1 MNSKKTT
8 NLTAVSLRNS
18 SLSLWD
24 DQCLGSRG
32 RRVDACSMKLDY
44 VYRTPKLPQ
53 GKVRNQ
59 LIGQGSETGGIPRCF
74 FTIDQLSG
82 SGRRRV
88 DTRVAEQDKTPPQIS
103 TLPSSWLISTV
114 YKLWEL
120 ERWALAVRN
129 WKTCLRNSTLRQ
141 RKFWKSLIGQGS
153 ETEREG
159 TPHCLSI
166 IDQCSGSKSRNVHR
180 APVWIWMRH
189 PRPAEQKGK
198 VQEQLIRQWS
208 EALTEH
214 SYNT

>member
-53 GKVRNQ
+53 GKVCNR

-82 SGRRRV
+82 SGEEEWTPRSQNRIRRHLRSQHCLLHDWLV
-88 DTRVAEQDKTPPQIS
+88 QCIS
-103 TLPSSWLISTV
+103 YGSW
-114 YKLWEL
+114 
-120 ERWALAVRN
+120 RDGH
-129 WKTCLRNSTLRQ
+129 LRSE
-141 RKFWKSLIGQGS
+141 IG
-153 ETEREG
+153 RHAYG
-159 TPHCLSI
+159 TPRYVKESF
-166 IDQCSGSKSRNVHR
+166 GR
-180 APVWIWMRH
+180 VWLDRDPKLKEKELRIVS
-189 PRPAEQKGK
+189 P
-198 VQEQLIRQWS
+198 
-208 EALTEH
+208 
-214 SYNT
+214 